1 MSPERRVRITFE
13 IHEVDDGGGDGAEI
27 GFGSSGAYTD
37 IEAALYEVQS
47 IIQNEQW
54 ETSA

>member
-1 MSPERRVRITFE
+1 MSGIRITFE
-13 IHEVDDGGGDGAEI
+13 IQQVDDEGDYIEI
-27 GFGSSGAYTD
+27 GFGASGACSD
-37 IEAALYEVQS
+37 VEAALYEVQS